1 MAVLSGVN
9 VTDVTTDGIPK
20 FTVGSIFQDDDG
32 KQFKYLL
39 FNNGAGDVASI
50 AGDFG
55 YYYAVSGAGAAANS
69 NTCTMDR
76 TDSGG
81 IGAGVFQ
88 SVISNGQYGWL
99 QVTGEATLT
108 QALTAGADG
117 NALTAVGAGADGA
130 VDVSAAVTDAVCAF
144 AYDASAKIV
153 KLCCP
158 L

>member
-1 MAVLSGVN
+1 MAVLCGVN
-9 VTDVTTDGIPK
+9 VTDVPK

-32 KQFKYLL
+32 KQYKYFL

-55 YYYAVSGAGAAANS
+55 YYYAVSGVGAAANS
-69 NTCTMDR
+69 GTCTMDV
-76 TDSGG
+76 TDSAG

-88 SVISNGQYGWL
+88 AIIADGQYGWL
-99 QVTGEATLT
+99 QVSGEATLT

-130 VDVSAAVTDAVCAF
+130 IDVSALVTDAICAI